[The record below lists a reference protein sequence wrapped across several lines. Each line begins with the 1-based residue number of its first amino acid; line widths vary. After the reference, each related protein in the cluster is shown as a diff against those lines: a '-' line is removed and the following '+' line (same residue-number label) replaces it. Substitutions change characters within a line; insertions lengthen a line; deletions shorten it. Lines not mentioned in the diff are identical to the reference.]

1 MPDAAEKPAR
11 PAFFIIFSMKK
22 MEPLFSLSVLSF
34 FLHPA
39 FVFTVGRSEKSDAVK
54 RFSFVK

>member
-34 FLHPA
+34 FYSLLL
-39 FVFTVGRSEKSDAVK
+39 FLWLGGVK
-54 RFSFVK
+54 NQML

>member
-11 PAFFIIFSMKK
+11 PAFFYYFQYEKDGAVVF
-22 MEPLFSLSVLSF
+22 PLGTFV

-54 RFSFVK
+54 RCPFVK